1 ALRISGDSVCSSCR
15 RFMKL
20 TCSAAERVLAAGNS
34 RRNSHGSGSSTKHRG
49 QANSNI
55 VVSHPLAQFMEQGVA
70 GLVAQLDL
78 GAIEVGG
85 QRLQDGPPGVRV
97 AAAQIVETGFAVQA
111 GSSVLAALLE
121 QLLDPD
127 VDLRQPVTVAE
138 TRRDRGEQAHMR
150 LHSSAT
156 APPTLTSQPGEQ
168 KQQEQQTQGEHP
180 PARRRWPP
188 GYGRRGRRRDELL
201 VQLLDQFRL
210 RVCCINRCWSWST
223 ALRLVS
229 S

>member
-1 ALRISGDSVCSSCR
+1 MKAASSSLTMVRRLTSRPSSCMSRNSMLPDRSTASIMSRPLEAVGSGSPSHWGLAAAITSSTQTMTCGHLRPALRISGDSVCSSCR

-34 RRNSHGSGSSTKHRG
+34 RRNSQGSGSSTKHRG

-97 AAAQIVETGFAVQA
+97 AAAQIVEPGFAVQA

-138 TRRDRGEQAHMR
+138 TRRDR
-150 LHSSAT
+150 
-156 APPTLTSQPGEQ
+156 
-168 KQQEQQTQGEHP
+168 
-180 PARRRWPP
+180 
-188 GYGRRGRRRDELL
+188 
-201 VQLLDQFRL
+201 
-210 RVCCINRCWSWST
+210 
-223 ALRLVS
+223 
-229 S
+229 